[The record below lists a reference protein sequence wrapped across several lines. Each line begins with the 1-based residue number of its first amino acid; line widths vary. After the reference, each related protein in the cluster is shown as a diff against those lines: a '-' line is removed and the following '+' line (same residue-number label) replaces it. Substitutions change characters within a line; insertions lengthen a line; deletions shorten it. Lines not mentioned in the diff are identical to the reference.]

1 MSTAAVLAKEKVI
14 PISALQKNPSQ
25 ALDAAI
31 VRIVKNGEEIGIF
44 MSKEEFE
51 DFIEEHLPLK
61 QDFEVELDEAI
72 AQSENTKRKPL
83 KSIL

>member
-1 MSTAAVLAKEKVI
+1 MSTTATLAKEKVI
-14 PISALQKNPSQ
+14 SISALQKNPSK

-51 DFIEEHLPLK
+51 DFIEEHLPLHEK
-61 QDFEVELDEAI
+61 FEAELNDSIKA
-72 AQSENTKRKPL
+72 SKKKKRKPL
-83 KSIL
+83 SSIL